1 MTQGKS
7 WARIEGVPGHP
18 ALVAQ
23 VFFPFDSDQLD
34 SSDQRV
40 LANLGQRYQILL
52 LGHRIELTF
61 VGHADQ
67 RGKVG
72 YNRELGFRRAR
83 AAKMYIDKI
92 LGSGR
97 FSLYSSKD
105 ALSRGALD
113 AAHGRVPAW
122 RMALD
127 RRVDIFSSYIPARH
141 IEIPPLHIEATRPAR
156 RLSYREFRKSEGQD
170 MFEMGKPDPIGD
182 AIVSL
187 IKYWGTRGTSI
198 YGNEAKASRRVVTV
212 PVTHRV
218 NTVTISTE
226 SSSKVGL
233 MYIVEAS
240 NTYVTYEWG
249 PPRQTVSLTWTRK
262 AKDLNSGRVTETS
275 KTESFPRSEVEHNP
289 MIFPPD
295 PEW

>member
-1 MTQGKS
+1 MIQEKS
-7 WARIEGVPGHP
+7 WARIEGVAGHP
-18 ALVAQ
+18 GLVAQ
-23 VFFPFDSDQLD
+23 IFFAFDSDRLD

-40 LANLGQRYQILL
+40 LAGLAQGYQLHL

-67 RGKVG
+67 RGNVG

-83 AAKMYIDKI
+83 AVKMYIDKI

-113 AAHGRVPAW
+113 AAHGHVTAS

-127 RRVDIFSSYIPARH
+127 RRVDIFSSYVPALR
-141 IEIPPLHIEATRPAR
+141 IDMPPLHIEATRPAR
-156 RLSYREFRKSEGQD
+156 RLSYREFRKSEGRD
-170 MFEMGKPDPIGD
+170 MFDLGKPDPIGD
-182 AIVSL
+182 NIVNL
-187 IKYWGTRGTSI
+187 IKYWGTRGVSI
-198 YGNEAKASRRVVTV
+198 YGNEVKASRRVVTV

-226 SSSKVGL
+226 AASKVGL
-233 MYIVEAS
+233 MYTAAAS

-249 PPRQTVSLTWTRK
+249 PPRGTVSVTWTRK
-262 AKDLNSGRVTETS
+262 EKDLNSGKVNETS
-275 KTESFPRSEVEHNP
+275 KTQSFPRSEVEHSP
-289 MIFPPD
+289 VIFPPD
-295 PEW
+295 PE